1 MAKID
6 MAAIIAATNSGGFVH
21 VNEKDAAKA
30 VKDGLIEIN
39 TEMRDETGNVAA
51 RATPKGMASVPGN
64 TSAPGATPSFAIVTG
79 PALEKPKRGAA
90 GRAAMYPF
98 DQLPAPD
105 ANGNTAKF
113 FVPATEKS
121 PEPWKSLSSTVSAAS
136 RSFATI
142 TGTKPGK
149 NKNGEDIQRNIYDF
163 SRKFA
168 LIEGENNGVK
178 GAWVERTK

>member
-6 MAAIIAATNSGGFVH
+6 MAAIVAATNAGSFVY
-21 VNEKDAAKA
+21 VAEKDAAKE
-30 VKDGLIEIN
+30 VKAGLVEIN
-39 TEMRDETGNVAA
+39 TDMKDANGNVAA
-51 RATPKGMASVPGN
+51 RATAAGIASVNG
-64 TSAPGATPSFAIVTG
+64 SASEPGAAKFAIVTG
-79 PALEKPKRGAA
+79 PALEKPKRGA
-90 GRAAMYPF
+90 GRGNLYPF

-136 RSFATI
+136 RSFAKI

-149 NKNGEDIQRNIYDF
+149 NKNGEEIQRNIYEFD
-163 SRKFA
+163 RKFA
-168 LIEGENNGVK
+168 LIEGEQNGVK
-178 GAWVERTK
+178 GAWVERVK